1 MTADHIVKAIS
12 VDVYPDQEP
21 PQLVFQ
27 LEFDRL
33 TPNTQVF
40 LLEASRAEDF
50 VRKIKDALTRIPKS
64 G

>member
-21 PQLVFQ
+21 PELLFQ

-40 LLEASRAEDF
+40 LLEASRGQHL
-50 VRKIKDALTRIPKS
+50 IKDIQAALARVPKQ
-64 G
+64 